1 MWAKEEKDCSGWM
14 DTHIHVY
21 ACACL
26 CELLLPPSFYVVFA
40 SRWPADI
47 FFSSPQHEF
56 PMFKNGMCF
65 HKNRLFLAHLKE
77 LGSLGPP
84 SDTVRLHWS
93 YLPASLFKLRR
104 CSVVLHSFYQSLY
117 SLHVKVECPSFT
129 IAFELFCVLHPSCS
143 NLFLTLTSIG
153 PDL

>member
-1 MWAKEEKDCSGWM
+1 MDGW
-14 DTHIHVY
+14 THTYMYMHVHVCVSY
-21 ACACL
+21 FCHL
-26 CELLLPPSFYVVFA
+26 HSTLSLLPDGLQTF
-40 SRWPADI
+40 

-104 CSVVLHSFYQSLY
+104 CSIVLHSFYQSLY